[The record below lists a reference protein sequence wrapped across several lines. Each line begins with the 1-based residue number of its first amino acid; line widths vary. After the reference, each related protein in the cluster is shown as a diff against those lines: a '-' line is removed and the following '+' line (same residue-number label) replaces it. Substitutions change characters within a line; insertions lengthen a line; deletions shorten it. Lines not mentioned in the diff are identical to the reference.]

1 GVNHGAEGAVAGDL
15 VITDAGGVGA
25 VDQEVLG
32 AADFAG
38 GERAVAV
45 GVGAVG
51 DALAGDLDVAL
62 GVNGQ
67 LGVGGDGEFAAA
79 AADVDA
85 GDAVGEHE
93 HDLGAGGDR
102 EGFVVKVHLGGAV
115 VELAVGGG
123 GVAAAGKRQAVGD
136 GGEGCVGGG
145 GGGFGGEVGG
155 EVVGDVAVG
164 DGAVGR
170 AEGADEA
177 VGADGEAG
185 VVGGAD
191 GDVAED
197 VGVADAETA
206 DFDRGAADGG
216 VVVDVGAAVGADGRV
231 VAVDAGVAGE
241 GDAVLG
247 DESVDEFGP
256 FGELDFDPAFHGGAT
271 RGGDDAA
278 GNDEGVAGQVGV
290 ADVNLGHGGG
300 A

>member
-1 GVNHGAEGAVAGDL
+1 GRAVGQLGERFVVVEGGVGAAEADLDADEGSHDVAVAVDLDVGVGGVNHGAEGAVAGDL

-51 DALAGDLDVAL
+51 DAVAGDLDVAL
-62 GVNGQ
+62 GIDGQ

-85 GDAVGEHE
+85 ADAVGEHE

-102 EGFVVKVHLGGAV
+102 EGFVVKVHLGGAL

-123 GVAAAGKRQAVGD
+123 GVAGAGKRQAVGD
-136 GGEGCVGGG
+136 GGEGGVGGG

-155 EVVGDVAVG
+155 EVVGAVAVG

-170 AEGADEA
+170 AEGAD
-177 VGADGEAG
+177 
-185 VVGGAD
+185 
-191 GDVAED
+191 
-197 VGVADAETA
+197 
-206 DFDRGAADGG
+206 
-216 VVVDVGAAVGADGRV
+216 
-231 VAVDAGVAGE
+231 
-241 GDAVLG
+241 
-247 DESVDEFGP
+247 
-256 FGELDFDPAFHGGAT
+256 
-271 RGGDDAA
+271 
-278 GNDEGVAGQVGV
+278 
-290 ADVNLGHGGG
+290 
-300 A
+300 